1 MKKITLLKSLFVALT
16 LGFFSFSVMGQ
27 TAWTLV
33 TDAST
38 LAEGDKVVVAA
49 KNANY
54 AIGTNQKTNNRAG
67 AAVTKSGN
75 TITFGSD
82 VQILTIAA
90 GEKTGTFAFSTGS
103 GYLYAASSSSNYLK
117 TESKLSDN
125 SSWKIEIATT
135 GVATIKAQGT
145 NTRNWM
151 RYNPNNGSPLFA
163 CYSSGQQDICIY
175 REETA
180 GETVDATAIA
190 LDKTTLSIEQYKT
203 EQLKAT
209 LTPTEATTV
218 VLWSSSNSEVA
229 TVDNGLVTA
238 VGVGEATITAKA
250 GELTATCVVTVTEPK
265 AISASE
271 AKAIA
276 ETNGSKEVGPYVVR
290 GYVTRI
296 ETAYSTQYGNITF
309 WIADSKNGGDVF
321 NLYRVVPVAEVD
333 KAVKVG
339 DYIQV
344 VGTMKLYNSKAQMQA
359 GGKYTIMED
368 PNPEIEATAIALN
381 KATISLEQYREEK
394 LIATLTPAEATTQ
407 IVWTSSNEEIA
418 TVTDG
423 LVKAIAI
430 GEATITAKAGE
441 FTATCVV
448 TVSEAT
454 VLTCAEAA
462 EMALDATA
470 NNVNIDGGQYV
481 VSGYV
486 TEIKDAYSEQ
496 YNNISVWVADTKDG
510 GKVLQLYRAKPENN
524 VIPAVGDSIVAI
536 GYLIKYETTP
546 EMAAGC
552 VCRVVPAPVAPVA
565 PANPVI
571 AIEEGVVTFSC
582 ETEGAKIMYAFVE
595 NGEELTDAMYQEY
608 TGEISINNGSYTV
621 YAYAVNGTLKSEV
634 VSMRI
639 KVDNGVAVDAEVV
652 AIAEIFVQNR
662 TIVTEGEFQ
671 IYTVTGQN
679 VTEMNGNLANGV
691 YVVRSANAVAKVVVR

>member
-1 MKKITLLKSLFVALT
+1 MKKFTLLKSLFVAMVLS
-16 LGFFSFSVMGQ
+16 LFSFSAIAEEVISNTFSSTTMQ
-27 TAWTLV
+27 TSISAYDKTWDNVSGTTL
-33 TDAST
+33 T
-38 LAEGDKVVVAA
+38 LANFNNNQTKWAYVKCGRNGKASVATITTKSALAEKVTKVVVTIDAVTTDKINATYLEVATDAA
-49 KNANY
+49 FTQNV
-54 AIGTNQKTNNRAG
+54 QKTT
-67 AAVTKSGN
+67 V
-75 TITFGSD
+75 
-82 VQILTIAA
+82 TIAKGNLTYTVA
-90 GEKTGTFAFSTGS
+90 TPSQNCFYRLTYDCAEG
-103 GYLYAASSSSNYLK
+103 SSNGLVTISKVDFYYT
-117 TESKLSDN
+117 TEGVEN
-125 SSWKIEIATT
+125 IE
-135 GVATIKAQGT
+135 
-145 NTRNWM
+145 
-151 RYNPNNGSPLFA
+151 
-163 CYSSGQQDICIY
+163 
-175 REETA
+175 
-180 GETVDATAIA
+180 ATAIV

-203 EQLKAT
+203 AQLATT
-209 LTPTEATTV
+209 LTPANATTLV
-218 VLWSSSNSEVA
+218 TWSSSNENVA
-229 TVDNGLVTA
+229 TVVNGLVTA

-250 GELTATCVVTVTEPK
+250 GELTATCAVTVTEPK

-276 ETNGSKEVGPYVVR
+276 ETNGSKEVGPYVVC

-309 WIADSKNGGDVF
+309 WIADFKNGGDVF

-339 DYIQV
+339 DYIQA
-344 VGTMKLYNSKAQMQA
+344 VGTMKLYDSKAQMQP

-394 LIATLTPAEATTQ
+394 LIATLTHAEATTQ

-430 GEATITAKAGE
+430 GEATITAKVGE

-454 VLTCAEAA
+454 VLTCAQAA
-462 EMALDATA
+462 EMALKATA

-536 GYLIKYETTP
+536 GYLIKYNTTP

-552 VCRVVPAPVAPVA
+552 VCRVIKNDDPTTNVD
-565 PANPVI
+565 
-571 AIEEGVVTFSC
+571 VTTISN
-582 ETEGAKIMYAFVE
+582 I
-595 NGEELTDAMYQEY
+595 Y
-608 TGEISINNGSYTV
+608 T
-621 YAYAVNGTLKSEV
+621 L
-634 VSMRI
+634 
-639 KVDNGVAVDAEVV
+639 
-652 AIAEIFVQNR
+652 NR
-662 TIVTEGEFQ
+662 TIVAEGEFE
-671 IYTVTGQN
+671 IFTITGQN
-679 VTEMNGNLANGV
+679 VTGMNGSLADGV
-691 YVVRSANAVAKVVVR
+691 YVVRTATAATKVVIR